1 MNQNLFQRFLTSKVF
16 PYVAGGLILLLI
28 VLTFVSYRSKNQ
40 SISNGQNSGLSG
52 LFKLSDLFGSQNRQV
67 ADVQQTIKDQLI
79 VNQELANW
87 EKKVAGRYPWR
98 KKLPLTSDK
107 YFIYFD
113 LTKKS
118 FIGRLYPDNDDL
130 IEQIKADAIRILKKE
145 KGIPLETFT
154 VDWDVY
160 PKSNL

>member
-87 EKKVAGRYPWR
+87 EKKVAG
-98 KKLPLTSDK
+98 
-107 YFIYFD
+107 
-113 LTKKS
+113 
-118 FIGRLYPDNDDL
+118 
-130 IEQIKADAIRILKKE
+130 
-145 KGIPLETFT
+145 
-154 VDWDVY
+154 
-160 PKSNL
+160 